1 MQVVSPRR
9 RLAIGMIAALTLAL
23 ALPGSASAAEPPAS
37 GTVSIEPAAADPEVA
52 SSLPAFVTAIGDALE
67 PKGFT
72 VLEEPGH
79 AAFVVELG
87 LNRVEVGTGTAK
99 VATTGSQVLPG
110 ASRGSGV
117 GVVIPL
123 PTGKSALVPLQ
134 RTRLEI
140 RIRKRGDNE
149 VLWQGAAVTI
159 RAAGTPKGQDEAVA
173 SALAQA
179 LLRSYPAQPEGVIGV
194 P

>member
-1 MQVVSPRR
+1 MPVVSTGR
-9 RLAIGMIAALTLAL
+9 RLGMGMRTRWIAALGLAL
-23 ALPGSASAAEPPAS
+23 APISSVSVAAAEPPAS
-37 GTVSIEPAAADPEVA
+37 GTISIEPAAAEPEVA
-52 SSLPAFVTAIGDALE
+52 SSIPAFVNAVGDALE

-87 LNRVEVGTGTAK
+87 LSRVEVGTGTAK
-99 VATTGSQVLPG
+99 VATSGTVYTPG
-110 ASRGSGV
+110 RLIV
-117 GVVIPL
+117 PL

-140 RIRKRGDNE
+140 RIRKRGE
-149 VLWQGAAVTI
+149 SGVVWQGAAITI
-159 RAAGTPKGQDEAVA
+159 RAAGTPKGQDEMVA
-173 SALAQA
+173 SALVQA
-179 LLRSYPAQPEGVIGV
+179 ILRSYPAQPEDVVGV